1 MNYFIEVFKKIPEIK
16 LQSWAFILAIIFA
29 SFIISKVMKK
39 DGKYD
44 TRKLTY
50 GSLCIALAFILSYIR
65 LFKAPYGGSVTL
77 GSMLPIIIFA
87 FIFGL
92 KDGILAGMVYGLLQL
107 IQDAYVVHWFQLL
120 LDYPL
125 AFGALGLAG
134 YFRKNIYLGL
144 IAGGI
149 GRMIFHI
156 LSGVFFFASYAPEGM
171 NPVIYSIAYNG
182 AFIAPDIII
191 AMVIVS
197 IPQFRHAIRRIKS
210 ETAYR

>member
-29 SFIISKVMKK
+29 SFIISKVAKK
-39 DGKYD
+39 DSKYD

-182 AFIAPDIII
+182 AFITPDIII

-210 ETAYR
+210 EAAYR

>member
-1 MNYFIEVFKKIPEIK
+1 MNYFTEVFKKIPEIK
-16 LQSWAFILAIIFA
+16 PQSWAFILAILFA
-29 SFIISKVMKK
+29 SFLGSKLLKK
-39 DGKYD
+39 DGKFD

-92 KDGILAGMVYGLLQL
+92 KDGILAGMVYGMLQL

-144 IAGGI
+144 ITGGL

-171 NPVIYSIAYNG
+171 NPLLYSIVYNG

-191 AMVIVS
+191 AMVIAS
-197 IPQFRHAIRRIKS
+197 IPQFKNAILRIKS
-210 ETAYR
+210 EAAYR